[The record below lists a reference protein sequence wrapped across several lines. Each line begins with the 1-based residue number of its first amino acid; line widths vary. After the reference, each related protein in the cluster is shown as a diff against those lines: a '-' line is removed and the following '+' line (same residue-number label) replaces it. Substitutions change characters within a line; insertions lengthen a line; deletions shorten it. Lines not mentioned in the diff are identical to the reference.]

1 MTRKLISYATGRGL
15 EYYDEV
21 TVNQVV
27 TEIAKKK
34 NSSRELILQIVN
46 SRPFLNRSKT
56 R

>member
-21 TVNQVV
+21 TVNQIV
-27 TEIAKKK
+27 TGIAKK
-34 NSSRELILQIVN
+34 NDSCRELILQIVS
-46 SRPFLNRSKT
+46 SRPFLSRSKT